1 MHYRHLKLFFYQ
13 KGNNA
18 KQAAN
23 EVFTVYGKGAVAER
37 TVRKW
42 FSRFKAGDF
51 NLEDQV
57 DAPPLT
63 KIRSKHSIK
72 NNPTYNRNVKNIKI
86 HHSREFM

>member
-1 MHYRHLKLFFYQ
+1 MHYRHLILFFYQ

-23 EVFTVYGKGAVAER
+23 KVCAVHGEGAVAER

-51 NLEDQV
+51 NLENQIG
-57 DAPPLT
+57 APPLT
-63 KIRSKHSIK
+63 KIRLKHSVE
-72 NNPTYNRNVKNIKI
+72 NNPSYSRNVENIKI
-86 HHSREFM
+86 HHSREFV